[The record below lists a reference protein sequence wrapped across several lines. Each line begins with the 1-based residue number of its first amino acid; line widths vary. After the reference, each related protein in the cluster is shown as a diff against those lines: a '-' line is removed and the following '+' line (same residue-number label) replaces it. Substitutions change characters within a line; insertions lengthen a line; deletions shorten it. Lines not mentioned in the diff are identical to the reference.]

1 MKYPLYRDTLCPKL
15 WNINEDGAKL
25 DNIVR
30 KGLYQIA
37 QDFVANLKKENNI
50 HIKIHDIVIIGS
62 ITNYN
67 WTDYSDIDLHVVTDF
82 KDLDMTADDAQTLFD
97 AIKVGWN
104 NKHNITMKGHDV
116 EIYVQ
121 DTAHVP
127 TSASSYSVL
136 KNDWIQEPVKE
147 SPTFNKG
154 LIKKKYKE
162 YKKKI
167 TTLLSKHDETALK
180 SLLDKLYKYR
190 QSGLD
195 KGGELSE
202 ENIVFKIIRA
212 YGYLDK
218 IKDNIAKNYDD
229 KMSVKEIALNK
240 SEYES
245 AVDDVVDE
253 IYQYAK
259 KYKKYPDI
267 NPSLEKLVG
276 RFNIDIE
283 QAYSDV
289 ARGFHQMIQEAL
301 KENAVPND
309 ADTKDQVHV
318 FDFDDTL
325 GITDNPNG
333 IMLYK
338 DGQPAHKDV
347 NTSMQWVR
355 AAGLEKHL
363 VPPKGKSSSIIM
375 STDPKRRGAIFYVD
389 SSGLARVTKL
399 KTVVYD
405 PSKGE
410 PNIPNQGEVALI
422 DFTPS
427 SDVDL
432 STTKPIKS
440 TIDKLKSLNSTGAKT
455 AVMTARQGSGG
466 ATGLDGKT
474 LNVTNEK
481 DIQKFLASKGA
492 APNSGI
498 VGVKG
503 KDKGEEIEKKFIS
516 SQKDNPPKEIHF
528 YDDSSN
534 NTINVSRLGGK
545 IPSELYIYGPGH
557 FSDGSVN
564 PNTPNQ
570 SFSEKDANKK
580 EDEKKR
586 VSEVVRKM
594 MREEIRR
601 KNRNG

>member
-37 QDFVANLKKENNI
+37 KDFVNNLKTENNI
-50 HIKIHDIVIIGS
+50 DIKIHDIVIIGS

-104 NKHNITMKGHDV
+104 NKHNLTMKGHDV

-127 TSASSYSVL
+127 TSASSYSVS

-147 SPTFNKG
+147 SPTFNKE

-229 KMSVKEIALNK
+229 KMSVKEIAMNK

-245 AVDDVVDE
+245 AVDGVVDE
-253 IYQYAK
+253 IYRYTL

-267 NPSLEKLVG
+267 NPSLEKLAG

-289 ARGFHQMIQEAL
+289 ARGFHQM
-301 KENAVPND
+301 
-309 ADTKDQVHV
+309 
-318 FDFDDTL
+318 TL
-325 GITDNPNG
+325 
-333 IMLYK
+333 
-338 DGQPAHKDV
+338 
-347 NTSMQWVR
+347 
-355 AAGLEKHL
+355 
-363 VPPKGKSSSIIM
+363 
-375 STDPKRRGAIFYVD
+375 
-389 SSGLARVTKL
+389 
-399 KTVVYD
+399 
-405 PSKGE
+405 
-410 PNIPNQGEVALI
+410 
-422 DFTPS
+422 
-427 SDVDL
+427 
-432 STTKPIKS
+432 
-440 TIDKLKSLNSTGAKT
+440 
-455 AVMTARQGSGG
+455 
-466 ATGLDGKT
+466 
-474 LNVTNEK
+474 
-481 DIQKFLASKGA
+481 
-492 APNSGI
+492 
-498 VGVKG
+498 
-503 KDKGEEIEKKFIS
+503 
-516 SQKDNPPKEIHF
+516 
-528 YDDSSN
+528 
-534 NTINVSRLGGK
+534 
-545 IPSELYIYGPGH
+545 
-557 FSDGSVN
+557 
-564 PNTPNQ
+564 
-570 SFSEKDANKK
+570 
-580 EDEKKR
+580 
-586 VSEVVRKM
+586 
-594 MREEIRR
+594 
-601 KNRNG
+601 

>member
-1 MKYPLYRDTLCPKL
+1 MKYPLYRNTLCPKL

-37 QDFVANLKKENNI
+37 KDFVANLKKENNI
-50 HIKIHDIVIIGS
+50 DIKIHDIVIIGS

-127 TSASSYSVL
+127 TSASSYSVS

-147 SPTFNKG
+147 SPTFNKE

-229 KMSVKEIALNK
+229 KMSVKEIAMNK

-245 AVDDVVDE
+245 AVDGVVDE
-253 IYQYAK
+253 IYRYTL

-267 NPSLEKLVG
+267 NPSLEKLAG

-289 ARGFHQMIQEAL
+289 ARGFH
-301 KENAVPND
+301 
-309 ADTKDQVHV
+309 
-318 FDFDDTL
+318 
-325 GITDNPNG
+325 
-333 IMLYK
+333 
-338 DGQPAHKDV
+338 
-347 NTSMQWVR
+347 
-355 AAGLEKHL
+355 
-363 VPPKGKSSSIIM
+363 
-375 STDPKRRGAIFYVD
+375 
-389 SSGLARVTKL
+389 KL
-399 KTVVYD
+399 
-405 PSKGE
+405 
-410 PNIPNQGEVALI
+410 
-422 DFTPS
+422 
-427 SDVDL
+427 
-432 STTKPIKS
+432 TT
-440 TIDKLKSLNSTGAKT
+440 
-455 AVMTARQGSGG
+455 
-466 ATGLDGKT
+466 
-474 LNVTNEK
+474 
-481 DIQKFLASKGA
+481 
-492 APNSGI
+492 
-498 VGVKG
+498 
-503 KDKGEEIEKKFIS
+503 
-516 SQKDNPPKEIHF
+516 
-528 YDDSSN
+528 
-534 NTINVSRLGGK
+534 
-545 IPSELYIYGPGH
+545 
-557 FSDGSVN
+557 
-564 PNTPNQ
+564 
-570 SFSEKDANKK
+570 
-580 EDEKKR
+580 
-586 VSEVVRKM
+586 
-594 MREEIRR
+594 
-601 KNRNG
+601 

>member
-37 QDFVANLKKENNI
+37 KDFVNNLKVENNI
-50 HIKIHDIVIIGS
+50 DIKIHDIVIIGS

-147 SPTFNKG
+147 SPTFNKE

-195 KGGELSE
+195 SGGELSE

-212 YGYLDK
+212 HGYLDK
-218 IKDNIAKNYDD
+218 IKDNIAKTYDD
-229 KMSVKEIALNK
+229 KMSVKE
-240 SEYES
+240 
-245 AVDDVVDE
+245 
-253 IYQYAK
+253 
-259 KYKKYPDI
+259 
-267 NPSLEKLVG
+267 
-276 RFNIDIE
+276 
-283 QAYSDV
+283 
-289 ARGFHQMIQEAL
+289 MIQEAL

-363 VPPKGKSSSIIM
+363 VPPRGKSSSIIM
-375 STDPKRRGAIFYVD
+375 STDPKRQGAIFYVD

-410 PNIPNQGEVALI
+410 PKIPDKGEVALI

-427 SDVDL
+427 SDVNL
-432 STTKPIKS
+432 YSTQPIKS

-481 DIQKFLASKGA
+481 DIQNFLASKGA

-503 KDKGEEIEKKFIS
+503 KDKGNEIEKRFIS

-534 NTINVSRLGGK
+534 NTINVSKLGGK

-557 FSDGSVN
+557 FSDGSVD

-570 SFSEKDANKK
+570 SFSERDADKK
-580 EDEKKR
+580 EAEKKKI
-586 VSEVVRKM
+586 SEVIRKII
-594 MREEIRR
+594 REEIRR
-601 KNRNG
+601 KNRNS

>member
-37 QDFVANLKKENNI
+37 KDFVNNLKTENNI
-50 HIKIHDIVIIGS
+50 DIKIHDIVIIGS

-67 WTDYSDIDLHVVTDF
+67 WTDYSDIDLHVVTDY

-147 SPTFNKG
+147 SPTFNKE

-218 IKDNIAKNYDD
+218 IKDNIAKNYDK
-229 KMSVKEIALNK
+229 KMSVKE
-240 SEYES
+240 
-245 AVDDVVDE
+245 
-253 IYQYAK
+253 
-259 KYKKYPDI
+259 
-267 NPSLEKLVG
+267 
-276 RFNIDIE
+276 
-283 QAYSDV
+283 
-289 ARGFHQMIQEAL
+289 MIQEAL

-355 AAGLEKHL
+355 AAGLETHL
-363 VPPKGKSSSIIM
+363 VPPRGKSSSIIM
-375 STDPKRRGAIFYVD
+375 STDPKRQGAIFYVD

-455 AVMTARQGSGG
+455 AVMTARQGSGD

-534 NTINVSRLGGK
+534 NTINVSKLGGK

-570 SFSEKDANKK
+570 SFSEKDADKK

>member
-1 MKYPLYRDTLCPKL
+1 MKYPLYRNTLCPKL
-15 WNINEDGAKL
+15 WNVNEDGIKIDDA
-25 DNIVR
+25 VR
-30 KGLYQIA
+30 KGLLKIA
-37 QDFVANLKKENNI
+37 QDFVVNLKKENNI

-104 NKHNITMKGHDV
+104 NKHDITMKGHDV

-147 SPTFNKG
+147 SPTFNKE

-162 YKKKI
+162 YTKKI

-229 KMSVKEIALNK
+229 KMSVKEIAMNK

-245 AVDDVVDE
+245 AVDGVVDE
-253 IYQYAK
+253 IYRYTL

-267 NPSLEKLVG
+267 NPSLENLAG

-289 ARGFHQMIQEAL
+289 ARGFHQM
-301 KENAVPND
+301 
-309 ADTKDQVHV
+309 
-318 FDFDDTL
+318 TL
-325 GITDNPNG
+325 
-333 IMLYK
+333 
-338 DGQPAHKDV
+338 
-347 NTSMQWVR
+347 
-355 AAGLEKHL
+355 
-363 VPPKGKSSSIIM
+363 
-375 STDPKRRGAIFYVD
+375 
-389 SSGLARVTKL
+389 
-399 KTVVYD
+399 
-405 PSKGE
+405 
-410 PNIPNQGEVALI
+410 
-422 DFTPS
+422 
-427 SDVDL
+427 
-432 STTKPIKS
+432 
-440 TIDKLKSLNSTGAKT
+440 
-455 AVMTARQGSGG
+455 
-466 ATGLDGKT
+466 
-474 LNVTNEK
+474 
-481 DIQKFLASKGA
+481 
-492 APNSGI
+492 
-498 VGVKG
+498 
-503 KDKGEEIEKKFIS
+503 
-516 SQKDNPPKEIHF
+516 
-528 YDDSSN
+528 
-534 NTINVSRLGGK
+534 
-545 IPSELYIYGPGH
+545 
-557 FSDGSVN
+557 
-564 PNTPNQ
+564 
-570 SFSEKDANKK
+570 
-580 EDEKKR
+580 
-586 VSEVVRKM
+586 
-594 MREEIRR
+594 
-601 KNRNG
+601 

>member
-30 KGLYQIA
+30 KGLLKIA

-50 HIKIHDIVIIGS
+50 HIKIYDIVIIGS

-104 NKHNITMKGHDV
+104 NKHNITMKNHDV

-147 SPTFNKG
+147 SPTFNKE

-195 KGGELSE
+195 SGGELSE

-212 YGYLDK
+212 HGYLDK
-218 IKDNIAKNYDD
+218 IKDNIAKTYDD
-229 KMSVKEIALNK
+229 KMSVKE
-240 SEYES
+240 
-245 AVDDVVDE
+245 
-253 IYQYAK
+253 
-259 KYKKYPDI
+259 
-267 NPSLEKLVG
+267 
-276 RFNIDIE
+276 
-283 QAYSDV
+283 
-289 ARGFHQMIQEAL
+289 MIQDAL

-325 GITDNPNG
+325 GVTDNPNG

-338 DGQPAHKDV
+338 DGQPAHKDI

-363 VPPKGKSSSIIM
+363 VSPRGKSSSIIM
-375 STDPKRRGAIFYVD
+375 STDPKRQGAIFYVD
-389 SSGLARVTKL
+389 SSGLAKLTKL
-399 KTVVYD
+399 KTIVYD

-410 PNIPNQGEVALI
+410 PKIPDKGEAALI

-427 SDVDL
+427 SNVDS
-432 STTKPIKS
+432 STTQPIKS

-474 LNVTNEK
+474 VNVTNEK
-481 DIQKFLASKGA
+481 DIQKFLSSKGA
-492 APNSGI
+492 TPNYGI

-503 KDKGEEIEKKFIS
+503 KDKGDEIEKRFIS
-516 SQKDNPPKEIHF
+516 NQKDNPPKEIHF
-528 YDDSSN
+528 YDDSQS
-534 NTINVSRLGGK
+534 NTINVSKLGGK

-570 SFSEKDANKK
+570 SFSEKDADKK
-580 EDEKKR
+580 KDQKER
-586 VSEVVRKM
+586 VSEVIRKII
-594 MREEIRR
+594 REEIRR
-601 KNRNG
+601 KNRNS